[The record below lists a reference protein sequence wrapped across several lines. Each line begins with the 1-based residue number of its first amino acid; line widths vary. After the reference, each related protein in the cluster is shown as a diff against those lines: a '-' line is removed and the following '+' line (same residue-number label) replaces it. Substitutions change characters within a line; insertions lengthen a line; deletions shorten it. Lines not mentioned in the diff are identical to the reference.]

1 MEETER
7 VENGKFKL
15 IKKYYMEM
23 NLLES
28 SILLEKEVIRQRR
41 KRRRAESL
49 IDEKKIKNV
58 NGYSRKIKH
67 KLQFSLN

>member
-1 MEETER
+1 
-7 VENGKFKL
+7 
-15 IKKYYMEM
+15 MEM